1 MIKQSRISRL
11 LLLVAVL
18 ASLMLVQVVAA
29 QDATTVPAG
38 ETTVDDTNEA
48 GNEGVAAEEAEAQ
61 EVAGEEQGVEGAAA
75 EAEESTNPLV
85 PLGINSGFLIAQII
99 NFSLI
104 ALLLGGLGWRPLVN
118 MLDSRSAKIQ
128 KGLEDAAAAAN
139 ARRNAEAEAEKIQSQ
154 ARAEAARAVE
164 EARGRGEEVARS
176 VESEARSEA
185 ERIRAEARARANDE
199 RDRQL
204 ADLRG
209 QVAAISVAV
218 AERLIGE
225 SLDATRQQAIISDF
239 FTRLPSGVR
248 ELSGDVEIISAM
260 PLTAE
265 EQTRVA
271 GELGSATVTY
281 SVDPEIL
288 GGLVVRSQDR
298 VIDGSVRSGLTEI
311 AGRMR

>member
-1 MIKQSRISRL
+1 MTMKSSWKRL
-11 LLLVAVL
+11 FVLFALL
-18 ASLMLVQVVAA
+18 ASLVF
-29 QDATTVPAG
+29 VPAMLAQEG
-38 ETTVDDTNEA
+38 DPVDDTTDAA
-48 GNEGVAAEEAEAQ
+48 GEGVVAEESEAS
-61 EVAGEEQGVEGAAA
+61 EVAGEEDGHVDAGEPASAVEA
-75 EAEESTNPLV
+75 EAEAGNPLNA
-85 PLGINSGFLIAQII
+85 LGINMGFLLAQII
-99 NFSLI
+99 NFLI
-104 ALLLGGLGWRPLVN
+104 IFFLLRAFLWKPLVN
-118 MLDSRSAKIQ
+118 MIDSRSAKIQ

-139 ARRNAEAEAEKIQSQ
+139 ARRNAEAEAEKIQAQ

-164 EARGRGEEVARS
+164 EARSRGEEVGRS
-176 VESEARSEA
+176 VETEARTEA

-209 QVAAISVAV
+209 QVAAIGVAV

-225 SLDATRQQAIISDF
+225 SLDATRQQTIISDF
-239 FTRLPSGVR
+239 FTRLPEGAR
-248 ELSGDVEIISAM
+248 ALSGDVEVISAM

-271 GELGSATVTY
+271 GELGAANVSY

-288 GGLVVRSQDR
+288 GGLIVRSQDR